1 MKTPTPSPFLPCKYL
16 RLFTPL
22 PVFRHGN
29 TQEYESH
36 ISNQLQISPCV
47 NILDSLTHFHFPVSS
62 HLLPPPEFTGIW
74 NPKLDLPWISNE
86 TAWIKLFSGQNH
98 FKTYPK
104 KSKLFYALIYQL
116 LIFQWLFE
124 AASHILVA
132 LPRKYFLSDAQYM
145 SPFYRTYWTW
155 KGYDNDFCWI
165 GRRTEYWFQN
175 LYDV

>member
-1 MKTPTPSPFLPCKYL
+1 MKTPPPPFLPCKYL

-86 TAWIKLFSGQNH
+86 TAWIKLFSGQNISKYIPKNQNYFMLESNSFWY
-98 FKTYPK
+98 FKDCLK
-104 KSKLFYALIYQL
+104 QL
-116 LIFQWLFE
+116 HTFWLRCHENISSAMLNICHPFIGHIGLGRGTIMIFAE
-124 AASHILVA
+124 
-132 LPRKYFLSDAQYM
+132 
-145 SPFYRTYWTW
+145 
-155 KGYDNDFCWI
+155 
-165 GRRTEYWFQN
+165 
-175 LYDV
+175 